1 MHTQIPFARAHAH
14 MLTMC
19 TLAFDHS
26 KVTSE
31 VNVSELVMLQMCLA
45 QRLSL
50 NPDDHEAEQQLRE
63 VELKVKCVCWL
74 EEYSRRVISTS
85 YHMATRALAN
95 LSPEGAKRP
104 RAIN

>member
-1 MHTQIPFARAHAH
+1 MHTQIPFTCAHAH

-31 VNVSELVMLQMCLA
+31 VNVSELVMLRMCLA

-74 EEYSRRVISTS
+74 EEFSRHVVIAS
-85 YHMATRALAN
+85 YPLLPLLPLPQTLLHFPSA
-95 LSPEGAKRP
+95 
-104 RAIN
+104 